1 MSVGLEIKHWRI
13 YVITLNFKFRQYL
26 IYLVLSIVSGL
37 LIKEGAYLLILII
50 FVYFK
55 RFPKTYWCYFLISF
69 LSVVYVNLTF
79 QSLQLD
85 DSQPIY
91 VKEAK
96 VIEVKK
102 QSDDKQTAKIDSE
115 AGQFYLT
122 LQASEP
128 KLLPGD
134 WIRVET
140 EVADVQNPTVPHA
153 FSFKRYLQSNGM
165 KGSLYLTSTEVISHV
180 RVAKLGHM
188 YAEEKETVI
197 GFMLLTA
204 SLTSAIRLV
213 RWVLDQQMQTLHKCQ
228 DLQSRLHML
237 PFHEESLHFQ
247 RPHFN
252 LVSLP
257 LLLFDLV

>member
-1 MSVGLEIKHWRI
+1 MFGKIRYSRFQSFIFNLNLFEGKAVPSQIISWCKDRQNTSVANMTVTQILADFF
-13 YVITLNFKFRQYL
+13 NFDIDVF
-26 IYLVLSIVSGL
+26 
-37 LIKEGAYLLILII
+37 
-50 FVYFK
+50 
-55 RFPKTYWCYFLISF
+55 CSF
-69 LSVVYVNLTF
+69 LVSPNA
-79 QSLQLD
+79 LD
-85 DSQPIY
+85 
-91 VKEAK
+91 
-96 VIEVKK
+96 
-102 QSDDKQTAKIDSE
+102 
-115 AGQFYLT
+115 
-122 LQASEP
+122 
-128 KLLPGD
+128 
-134 WIRVET
+134 ET
-140 EVADVQNPTVPHA
+140 
-153 FSFKRYLQSNGM
+153 
-165 KGSLYLTSTEVISHV
+165 TEVISHV

-213 RWVLDQQMQTLHKCQ
+213 RWALDQQMQTLHKCQ